1 MCIIVCACLLS
12 GLHNQH
18 SMVFSSKGFNQ
29 GQEQHQLCLM
39 NNVDTDIYRHGYYLH
54 GYLAARESAVSGQHG
69 STINTPFYCD
79 PRYVH
84 HHVGLSEN
92 LICWLLERNWDLY
105 LCKYFALFETKLPWL
120 SSHLLSCSHHHSR
133 QASIII
139 AQAFTTELTIYFYLD
154 CHLQRSRQRELYLLS
169 MYIHS
174 VGQMVQSNKT
184 DYDI

>member
-1 MCIIVCACLLS
+1 MCAWGLCLLS

-54 GYLAARESAVSGQHG
+54 GYLAARESAVSGQRG
-69 STINTPFYCD
+69 RIINTPFLLRPSLCSWC
-79 PRYVH
+79 R
-84 HHVGLSEN
+84 SEN

-120 SSHLLSCSHHHSR
+120 SSHPLSCSHHHFR

-139 AQAFTTELTIYFYLD
+139 AQAFTTKLTIYFYLD

-169 MYIHS
+169 IYIHS
-174 VGQMVQSNKT
+174 VGHMVQSNKT
-184 DYDI
+184 NYDI

>member
-1 MCIIVCACLLS
+1 MKAVVAAFNQEKALVGAFSVITNLWMELFQALVRSVWLLS

-69 STINTPFYCD
+69 SIINTPFYCD

-84 HHVGLSEN
+84 DVGLKTWYVG
-92 LICWLLERNWDLY
+92 CWREIEIYIYVNTLHFL
-105 LCKYFALFETKLPWL
+105 
-120 SSHLLSCSHHHSR
+120 R
-133 QASIII
+133 QN
-139 AQAFTTELTIYFYLD
+139 
-154 CHLQRSRQRELYLLS
+154 CH
-169 MYIHS
+169 
-174 VGQMVQSNKT
+174 
-184 DYDI
+184 D

>member
-1 MCIIVCACLLS
+1 MQAAAAGKLNCDYNLTMCIIVCACLLS

-69 STINTPFYCD
+69 SIINTPFYCD

-84 HHVGLSEN
+84 DV
-92 LICWLLERNWDLY
+92 
-105 LCKYFALFETKLPWL
+105 
-120 SSHLLSCSHHHSR
+120 
-133 QASIII
+133 AS
-139 AQAFTTELTIYFYLD
+139 
-154 CHLQRSRQRELYLLS
+154 
-169 MYIHS
+169 
-174 VGQMVQSNKT
+174 V
-184 DYDI
+184 